1 MENTLDKLDDLEY
14 ELEKAY
20 EWLDDHKGDKRK
32 SCSSRKKICML
43 QKACERLRDA
53 YEDEFEEE
61 SSDEDDD
68 GWVCMEPLVHQVG
81 IPKMEEKETKK
92 EAGQKSLEEPL
103 DNLILPLECAHGVEE
118 EYPLL
123 KITPILSNER
133 MEIGIWREDLK
144 IQESQK
150 GTPHNLIL
158 TPTTIDAIV
167 VSCLNEE
174 DFSTEHAILF
184 HKDHEMLIYPLISYG
199 VLLEAILCDGM
210 CISIHTMNYWKHD
223 GACLPIHATTL
234 YLNHA
239 RIMMSSFAQRLDGKI
254 WPQQQK
260 TPVEPCVFSADPSAV
275 SAPRVAAKVDVQ
287 HSGKR
292 IKSFKMLMQ
301 VGGVEGS
308 RPTFFEMA
316 AAQQLPASLRAA
328 LLYSLGS
335 RSRQHS
341 SDAEGFWNRSSIVK
355 VEPEFLQRLQVLAQ
369 RRPILHKIIDYSDEA
384 FGLLMLVLEAHSLR
398 TTDASFA
405 ESLYGL
411 RRRPVGIKLNS
422 KQQATGKTSITRM
435 HRYLSLLFL
444 VGLPY
449 LKAKAQAVYDAQSRN
464 ISHAAMWGNGDN
476 DDDISNVEADMAAL
490 SNQNNAQAN
499 SSRDKLKA
507 SLLKF
512 YPWIHA
518 TQEVGDHLSSGGICI
533 SVGSRWLP
541 RVIDHGTLVA
551 GRAMWISLRCDAS
564 VVGILCIYAPT
575 TAAERSWFWDQ
586 IVHVLPPVD
595 SWIVG
600 GDFNNVETFEVW
612 RATQPLALPHIASV
626 TNWCCGRSDGAALR
640 NADLRDEKNADLMAF
655 QRAALKT
662 IYNALDF
669 AQTGLIASVFL
680 FKMMEWWYQS
690 AEERVSAPTIY
701 PAPPPPPAPKVAE
714 KGIPLPKD
722 KRVCPLCMKKR
733 TNPALVA
740 SSGFVFC
747 YPCIFSY
754 VSQYNR
760 CPVTLIP
767 AASNQIR
774 RLFYDS

>member
-1 MENTLDKLDDLEY
+1 
-14 ELEKAY
+14 
-20 EWLDDHKGDKRK
+20 
-32 SCSSRKKICML
+32 
-43 QKACERLRDA
+43 
-53 YEDEFEEE
+53 
-61 SSDEDDD
+61 
-68 GWVCMEPLVHQVG
+68 
-81 IPKMEEKETKK
+81 
-92 EAGQKSLEEPL
+92 
-103 DNLILPLECAHGVEE
+103 
-118 EYPLL
+118 
-123 KITPILSNER
+123 
-133 MEIGIWREDLK
+133 
-144 IQESQK
+144 
-150 GTPHNLIL
+150 
-158 TPTTIDAIV
+158 
-167 VSCLNEE
+167 
-174 DFSTEHAILF
+174 
-184 HKDHEMLIYPLISYG
+184 
-199 VLLEAILCDGM
+199 
-210 CISIHTMNYWKHD
+210 
-223 GACLPIHATTL
+223 
-234 YLNHA
+234 
-239 RIMMSSFAQRLDGKI
+239 
-254 WPQQQK
+254 
-260 TPVEPCVFSADPSAV
+260 
-275 SAPRVAAKVDVQ
+275 
-287 HSGKR
+287 
-292 IKSFKMLMQ
+292 MLMQ

-328 LLYSLGS
+328 LLYSLG
-335 RSRQHS
+335 
-341 SDAEGFWNRSSIVK
+341 
-355 VEPEFLQRLQVLAQ
+355 VLAQ

-411 RRRPVGIKLNS
+411 RRRPVGIELNS
-422 KQQATGKTSITRM
+422 KQQATGKTSITRS

-464 ISHAAMWGNGDN
+464 ISHAAMWGNGDI
-476 DDDISNVEADMAAL
+476 DDDILNVEADVATVF
-490 SNQNNAQAN
+490 NQNNTQAN
-499 SSRDKLKA
+499 SLRDKLKA

-518 TQEVGDHLSSGGICI
+518 TQEGLSFAYQLLYLLDATHFYTPALQIMGLHVCRASGQE
-533 SVGSRWLP
+533 L
-541 RVIDHGTLVA
+541 
-551 GRAMWISLRCDAS
+551 MDAS
-564 VVGILCIYAPT
+564 SQI
-575 TAAERSWFWDQ
+575 AERR
-586 IVHVLPPVD
+586 
-595 SWIVG
+595 
-600 GDFNNVETFEVW
+600 NREFE
-612 RATQPLALPHIASV
+612 RLRGPRLAQ
-626 TNWCCGRSDGAALR
+626 
-640 NADLRDEKNADLMAF
+640 AF

-701 PAPPPPPAPKVAE
+701 PAPPPPPAPKAAE
-714 KGIPLPKD
+714 KGVPLPKD

-767 AASNQIR
+767 AASNQLR